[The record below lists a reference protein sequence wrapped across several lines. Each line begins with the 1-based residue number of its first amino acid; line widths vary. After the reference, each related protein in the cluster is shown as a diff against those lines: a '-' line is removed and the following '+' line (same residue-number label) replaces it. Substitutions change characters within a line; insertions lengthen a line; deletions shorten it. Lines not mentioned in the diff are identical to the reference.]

1 MRFSPI
7 ELGQTGRESCPDRY
21 NEASTLLCPG
31 CKRLVLQVSL
41 QPVVIQVGIMSQ
53 GRGASLASVQWMSEE
68 PFLPV
73 MASLGREFDAVRVRN
88 YTPGKPAQVF
98 VSVS

>member
-1 MRFSPI
+1 MRFTPI
-7 ELGQTGRESCPDRY
+7 ELGQPGREVCPDKY

-31 CKRLVLQVSL
+31 CKRLILQTSL
-41 QPVVIQVGIMSQ
+41 QAVVVQVGIMQQ
-53 GRGASLASVQWMSEE
+53 GKGASIGSVQWQSEE

-88 YTPGKPAQVF
+88 YTPGLVAQVL
-98 VSVS
+98 VSVA